1 MAVAAPIFLKVEK
14 GPAVAEIRAGPAS
27 TAATKSG
34 PAQMPASPKDREWLL
49 LAAMAGETHDR
60 FCLDAVVS
68 CAEEVAPT
76 IVASMICVGGDLDNM
91 AVAPRTGFNAADY
104 EVLVR
109 NAAGKSLARLRRRSE

>member
-1 MAVAAPIFLKVEK
+1 MWVKPGESVGTVLPLGEDYSLSPPGTYKVIVARDVSHYCDMAVAAPIFLKVEK

-34 PAQMPASPKDREWLL
+34 PSQMPASPKDREWLL

-68 CAEEVAPT
+68 CREEV
-76 IVASMICVGGDLDNM
+76 
-91 AVAPRTGFNAADY
+91 
-104 EVLVR
+104 
-109 NAAGKSLARLRRRSE
+109 RRPSSRP